1 MSSNPCT
8 SFIHN
13 FINSISSSIFIKWI
27 PGHSDIPDNQLVDRV
42 AKEATTIAINTIIP
56 VSFSSSI
63 QVINDMVC
71 DDPPTYERVAQVYQ
85 HQKLSRVSKQIKN

>member
-42 AKEATTIAINTIIP
+42 AKEATTIAINTILP
-56 VSFSSSI
+56 VSLSSSI
-63 QVINDMVC
+63 QVINYMVRNY
-71 DDPPTYERVAQVYQ
+71 PSTYERVAQMYQ
-85 HQKLSRVSKQIKN
+85 YQKLSRVSKQIKN